1 MSASAVA
8 ATGSVLRERGFRL
21 YFAGQATSVI
31 GDALVPVALAFAV
44 LGVTGSATAL
54 GLVLAAGTV
63 PTVVFVL
70 FGGVWADRLLPRR
83 VMIASDLVRALAQ
96 GGIAALLLAGRATLA
111 ELMILTAVWGAAA
124 AFFRPAS
131 TRALPDLVA
140 GARLQE
146 ANGLMSTARNS
157 ANVLGP
163 ALAGILVASAG
174 AGVALAIDAATFV
187 VSALSL
193 AAIGGH
199 FARPAPAAG
208 GAAQP
213 SMLAELRGGWHEFVS
228 RRWLFAIV
236 VWASLFHFFVL
247 APYFVLGPLIAKT
260 QLGGAGAW
268 AAIATAFGAGTIAG
282 SLLAMRVKTRRTLLF
297 AVVPLALFALP
308 VLALAFGAPVVVD
321 APAALL
327 GGLGIGIFGVL
338 FGTAM
343 QRDVPRE
350 VLSRV
355 SAYDWLG
362 SLALLPLGFAVSGP
376 VAQAFGVAPTL
387 FVAAGW
393 MLLSTLVL
401 LLVPDV
407 RRPDDA
413 LSNGDTR

>member
-1 MSASAVA
+1 MSATAVA

-63 PTVVFVL
+63 PTVLFVL

-96 GGIAALLLAGRATLA
+96 GGIAGLLLAGRATLA
-111 ELMILTAVWGAAA
+111 ELMVLTALWGTAA

-131 TRALPDLVA
+131 TRALPDLVDA
-140 GARLQE
+140 ARLQE

-163 ALAGILVASAG
+163 ALAGILVAGAG
-174 AGVALAIDAATFV
+174 AGVALAIDAATFL

-199 FARPAPAAG
+199 FARSAPSG
-208 GAAQP
+208 GAQP
-213 SMLAELRGGWHEFVS
+213 SMLAELRGGWREFVS

-236 VWASLFHFFVL
+236 VWAALFHFFVL

-268 AAIATAFGAGTIAG
+268 AAIATAFGAGTIGG
-282 SLLAMRVKTRRTLLF
+282 SLLAMRLKTDRTLLL

-308 VLALAFGAPVVVD
+308 VLALALGAPVAVD

-327 GGLGIGIFGVL
+327 GGLGIGVFGVL

-350 VLSRV
+350 ALSRV

-362 SLALLPLGFAVSGP
+362 SLALLPLGFAVTGP
-376 VAQAFGVAPTL
+376 AAQVFGAAPTL

-407 RRPDDA
+407 RRRDGA

>member
-1 MSASAVA
+1 MSASAIPA
-8 ATGSVLRERGFRL
+8 SGSVLREPGFRL
-21 YFAGQATSVI
+21 YFAGQATSVL

-44 LGVTGSATAL
+44 LGATGSATAL

-63 PTVVFVL
+63 PTVLFVL

-96 GGIAALLLAGRATLA
+96 GGVAVLLLAGRATLA
-111 ELMILTAVWGAAA
+111 ELMVLTALWGTAA

-140 GARLQE
+140 PARLQE
-146 ANGLMSTARNS
+146 ANGLMSTARNA

-163 ALAGILVASAG
+163 ALAGILVAGAG

-199 FARPAPAAG
+199 FARPVAAG

-247 APYFVLGPLIAKT
+247 APYLVLGPLVAKT

-282 SLLAMRVKTRRTLLF
+282 SLLAIRIKTSRTLLL
-297 AVVPLALFALP
+297 ACVPLALFALP
-308 VLALAFGAPVVVD
+308 VLALALGAPVAVD

-327 GGLGIGIFGVL
+327 GGLGIGVFGVL

-362 SLALLPLGFAVSGP
+362 SLALLPLGLAASGP
-376 VAQAFGVAPTL
+376 AAQAFGPAPTL
-387 FVAAGW
+387 LVAAGW

-407 RRPDDA
+407 RRRDDA
-413 LSNGDTR
+413 RSNGDTR

>member
-1 MSASAVA
+1 MSATAVA

-63 PTVVFVL
+63 PTVLFVL

-96 GGIAALLLAGRATLA
+96 GGIAGLLLAGRATLA
-111 ELMILTAVWGAAA
+111 ELMVLTALWGTAA

-140 GARLQE
+140 AARLQE

-163 ALAGILVASAG
+163 ALAGILVAGAG
-174 AGVALAIDAATFV
+174 AGVALAIDAATFL

-199 FARPAPAAG
+199 FARSAPAG
-208 GAAQP
+208 GAQP
-213 SMLAELRGGWHEFVS
+213 SMLAELRGGWREFVS

-236 VWASLFHFFVL
+236 VWAALFHFFVL

-268 AAIATAFGAGTIAG
+268 AAIATAFGAGTIGG
-282 SLLAMRVKTRRTLLF
+282 SLLAMRLKTDRTLLL

-308 VLALAFGAPVVVD
+308 VLALALGAPVAVD

-327 GGLGIGIFGVL
+327 GGLGIGVFGVL

-350 VLSRV
+350 ALSRV

-362 SLALLPLGFAVSGP
+362 SLALLPLGFAVTGP
-376 VAQAFGVAPTL
+376 VAQIFGAAPTL

-407 RRPDDA
+407 RRRDGA